1 MARWIPLSLF
11 KSLYTSESDLLSEVG
26 HAEFIQKLNGPEG
39 DRISAEN
46 QLSTEDFQRFKE
58 SVKYLQSIVFHGWV
72 SQSKIIEE
80 TLLEGKVKGYFED
93 RRGFLKHTLADQ
105 FRSFITPYLTP
116 ILLRDIP
123 EKMSLLAEY
132 FSLATLLDKDTR
144 PTVEAQLFKNIRS
157 RIEILSETYVLTS
170 EQELISV
177 VKPLCSDAIIRSIN
191 NMSKASYAFKLEY
204 IDAVLECI
212 LTPACTVRFAN
223 WILKQM
229 EMLDL
234 NKEHQEKLVE
244 LRKELAAGNLRVK
257 RFDAGKTPLRIR
269 PILIGI
275 FAILMIA
282 FVIFVIAFEPF
293 SDAEVYDSLESAEM
307 KEFTEDELDEID
319 SLVKEI
325 EFESFMEGEEIDP
338 NFIIQRVNQ
347 ISLREPFKNPLME
360 QIFDDVNKDV
370 TLSENYAIDS
380 CEQEIEFERYPG
392 VKDLSDRSGSKL
404 VKFRNESDY
413 DLIVYVS
420 DNKSSGNVYSL
431 YLTSGMQV
439 EFRMN
444 VGDVLT
450 TVAGNHFSQFY
461 PPKGSLQEEKPSK
474 NFKNHFCETDDNYF
488 ESINTALRLTSTT
501 RNTIK
506 FLTTG
511 SYGTPFQLIDV
522 NDVAEM
528 Y

>member
-11 KSLYTSESDLLSEVG
+11 KDLYTSESALLSEAG
-26 HAEFIQKLNGPEG
+26 HAEFIQRLNSSEG
-39 DRISAEN
+39 DEISTQN
-46 QLSTEDFQRFKE
+46 HLSAQDFQRFKE
-58 SVKYLQSIVFHGWV
+58 SVRYPQSIVFYGWAT
-72 SQSKIIEE
+72 QSKVLEE
-80 TLLEGKVKGYFED
+80 TLLEEKVKGYFED
-93 RRGFLKHTLADQ
+93 RRGFLKHTLSEQ
-105 FRSFITPYLTP
+105 FRSFISPYLTP

-123 EKMSLLAEY
+123 DEMSQLSEY
-132 FSLATLLDKDTR
+132 FSLATLLDKDSR
-144 PTVEAQLFKNIRS
+144 PTVEAQLFTVIRKQ
-157 RIEILSETYVLTS
+157 LQVLQETYVLTS

-177 VKPLCSDAIIRSIN
+177 VKPLCSDAIMRSIN
-191 NMSKASYAFKLEY
+191 NMSKASYAFKMEY
-204 IDAVLECI
+204 IDAVLETI
-212 LTPACTVRFAN
+212 RTPACTVRFAN

-234 NKEHQEKLVE
+234 NREHQQKLLD
-244 LRKELAAGNLRVK
+244 LRKELATGNLKVK
-257 RFDAGKTPLRIR
+257 KFDAGRKPIRIR
-269 PILIGI
+269 PILVMIVALGLIG
-275 FAILMIA
+275 FL
-282 FVIFVIAFEPF
+282 IFVMVFEPF
-293 SDAEVYDSLESAEM
+293 SKAEVYDSLESAEM
-307 KEFTEDELDEID
+307 KDFSKDELAEID

-370 TLSENYAIDS
+370 TLAENYYVDS
-380 CEQEIEFERYPG
+380 CEQELDFERYPG
-392 VKDLSDRSGSKL
+392 VKDLLNRSGSKL

-413 DLIVYVS
+413 DLIIYVT
-420 DNKSSGNVYSL
+420 DNKPSGSVYSL
-431 YLTSGMQV
+431 YVKSGMQV

-444 VGDVLT
+444 VGDVLS

-511 SYGTPFQLIDV
+511 SYGNTFQLVDV
-522 NDVAEM
+522 YDVAEM